1 VDETAIPESVD
12 STAQWPRSSVA
23 YYTLFVLVLSTTSSQ
38 LDIAIVPYLA
48 SHIKADLHLSDT
60 ALQLLIG
67 VSFALFYTLVGL
79 PIGWLIDRY
88 SRRLILTLGIL
99 TWSIG
104 TALCGLAQNVA
115 QLFSARFVVGAG
127 EAVNGPACYA
137 VLADLFPRDRL
148 PRAVTLLQVGTMLGP
163 AIALVLSGFVLHL
176 FLDMQP
182 VQVLFGVMHGWQ
194 LVFILVGA
202 PGLLV
207 ALLIATTMR
216 DTPRRVIR
224 AQLTE
229 SLSERPTSLASA
241 SVACLKDF
249 AVAFRYMTHHWRV
262 FGPMFAALLAG
273 SFSIGSLQWIPIFF
287 ERTFGWHP
295 GKLAMMQGT
304 AQFIVM
310 PLGMF
315 LGVALAEHFTRRHR
329 SDAAIRVLIVARLI
343 GLPGIFGV
351 LVPYPWLA
359 FGLRSLS
366 YFTIGFGAP
375 SQNAAMQIVTPAEL
389 RGKITALYLFIY
401 SVLGVA
407 LAPVVNGLISDFVLH
422 DESLIRWAIF
432 WPEIIFNPLSLL
444 IIWWG
449 MKWYG
454 REVMRLKA
462 LETAPPSA

>member
-1 VDETAIPESVD
+1 VTPDSVD
-12 STAQWPRSSVA
+12 STAQWPRPAVA

-99 TWSIG
+99 TWSLG
-104 TALCGLAQNVA
+104 TALCGAAQNVA

-137 VLADLFPRDRL
+137 ILADLFPRERM

-163 AIALVLSGFVLHL
+163 AVALVLSGWVLHV

-182 VQVLFGVMHGWQ
+182 VHVAFGVLHGWQ
-194 LVFILVGA
+194 LVFVLVAA

-207 ALLIATTMR
+207 ALLIAATLR

-224 AQLTE
+224 SQLTE
-229 SLSERPTSLASA
+229 PLSGRPTNLGSA
-241 SVACLKDF
+241 LIACYRDF
-249 AVAFRYMTHHWRV
+249 AVAFRYMTRHWRV
-262 FGPMFAALLAG
+262 FGPMFLALLAG

-287 ERTFGWHP
+287 ERTFGWHAD
-295 GKLAMMQGT
+295 KLAVMQGT

-310 PLGMF
+310 PLGMI
-315 LGVALAEHFTRRHR
+315 LGVSLAEYFTRRR
-329 SDAAIRVLIVARLI
+329 RPDAAIRVLIVARLV

-351 LVPYPWLA
+351 LMPNPWLA
-359 FGLRSLS
+359 FALRSLS

-422 DESLIRWAIF
+422 NEALIRWAIF

-444 IIWWG
+444 VIWWG

-454 REVMRLKA
+454 REVLRLQS
-462 LETAPPSA
+462 LETVKQAG